1 MCDPPIAAA
10 NRYGARSLPA
20 AAYQKSSSPLPA
32 AGLVLAP
39 EHNHAAVLRAPCHV
53 VHAASGDHVVARS
66 PVEPVGSYTQVGPRA
81 LRPLMVSRTRSRFTE
96 VAITGPSHSSTA

>member
-1 MCDPPIAAA
+1 
-10 NRYGARSLPA
+10 
-20 AAYQKSSSPLPA
+20 
-32 AGLVLAP
+32 LVLAP

-53 VHAASGDHVVARS
+53 VHAARGDHVVARS

-96 VAITGPSHSSTA
+96 VAITGPSHSSTAGMARPRVLPDCDGPSTTTDARGSAASSIRRRSA